1 MASLNL
7 PGKSTLSHNKKALN
21 SKWQI
26 FKDSILQASKLTLK
40 MKHRNPHVESDV
52 SEQLI
57 TIRSHL
63 TSLNKIFAFITTLLY
78 PNSIKGSTGYA
89 QFQHQWSKRANCFN
103 LRATFMD
110 ITTYL
115 AFHIDPADVP
125 LDVNNSTLP
134 QFKLFRAKVAA
145 LRNLI
150 RNKRSLLEK
159 ERTDHL
165 IKEFEDD

>member
-1 MASLNL
+1 
-7 PGKSTLSHNKKALN
+7 
-21 SKWQI
+21 
-26 FKDSILQASKLTLK
+26 
-40 MKHRNPHVESDV
+40 
-52 SEQLI
+52 
-57 TIRSHL
+57 
-63 TSLNKIFAFITTLLY
+63 
-78 PNSIKGSTGYA
+78 
-89 QFQHQWSKRANCFN
+89 
-103 LRATFMD
+103 MD
-110 ITTYL
+110 ITTHL

-159 ERTDHL
+159 ERTDYL